1 MQGKCPQCHR
11 PWHHLDGFIVSSH
24 AHTLMS
30 MPQLVFVRTYQNRP
44 PTPSWTVF
52 KHKSSEWFKIHICLF
67 ILFPGWESKTLEPC
81 CAQKSRSLGSS
92 CPMPILCYSDLCVKV
107 SFSVTLSPLEWDF
120 YRSLSACIQNQKQ
133 LWNQTLFTHR
143 KKNSGR
149 SSKCWEILKTTTT
162 KHFYL
167 SSCVSFFFFPPD
179 LRFPSHWPSCVGAEF
194 HMGFHGSEGQMSGLT
209 WLLADSWSLWL
220 SRFRVLG
227 ITSLFAAVLLWFFKR
242 VLNSVGI
249 QEKYKALQT

>member
-1 MQGKCPQCHR
+1 MQRKCPQCHR

-149 SSKCWEILKTTTT
+149 SSKCWETLKTITT

-167 SSCVSFFFFPPD
+167 SSCVSFFFSPRSAVSLPLAVLRGCRVPHGISWIGRSDVRLD
-179 LRFPSHWPSCVGAEF
+179 LAVGRLVVF
-194 HMGFHGSEGQMSGLT
+194 MVVTFSRSGNYLLICGS
-209 WLLADSWSLWL
+209 
-220 SRFRVLG
+220 
-227 ITSLFAAVLLWFFKR
+227 AAV
-242 VLNSVGI
+242 VL
-249 QEKYKALQT
+249 

>member
-149 SSKCWEILKTTTT
+149 SSKCWETLKTTTT

-167 SSCVSFFFFPPD
+167 SSCVSFFFPPRSAVSLPLAVLRGCRVPHGISWIGRSDVRLD
-179 LRFPSHWPSCVGAEF
+179 LAVGRLVVF
-194 HMGFHGSEGQMSGLT
+194 MVVTFSRSGNYLLICGS
-209 WLLADSWSLWL
+209 
-220 SRFRVLG
+220 
-227 ITSLFAAVLLWFFKR
+227 AAV
-242 VLNSVGI
+242 VL
-249 QEKYKALQT
+249 

>member
-149 SSKCWEILKTTTT
+149 SSKCWETLKTTTT

-167 SSCVSFFFFPPD
+167 SSCVSFFFPQICGFPPIGRPAWVPSSTWD
-179 LRFPSHWPSCVGAEF
+179 FMDRKVRCQAWLGCWQTRGLYGCHVFAFWELPPYLQQCCCGSLREF
-194 HMGFHGSEGQMSGLT
+194 WTL
-209 WLLADSWSLWL
+209 
-220 SRFRVLG
+220 
-227 ITSLFAAVLLWFFKR
+227 
-242 VLNSVGI
+242 
-249 QEKYKALQT
+249 